1 MGEVKQINIKNR
13 TYYFYNDMINIKDF
27 EPNLLKIDK
36 KSYKN
41 INIYYIGYII
51 IKKIDDYES
60 VYSVNPLYLR
70 INHASGYVEE
80 KNGNKYLIFNSV
92 DESKEVLQK
101 YAEVWDG
108 IKSKIKGINS
118 GKKKIT
124 KKITLKL
131 NLILT
136 MTCH

>member
-1 MGEVKQINIKNR
+1 M
-13 TYYFYNDMINIKDF
+13 
-27 EPNLLKIDK
+27 NLLFLQRHNWSQRFWAKLV
-36 KSYKN
+36 KN
-41 INIYYIGYII
+41 WQKALQSINIYYIGCIT
-51 IKKIDDYES
+51 IKKIDECETIS
-60 VYSVNPLYLR
+60 NVNPLYLR